1 MHIKSSLHWTLGHVA
16 ELIAK
21 NDGYTLAEVSENSFE
36 NWILT
41 YRDTTDNHA
50 RQTSMLDNN
59 SDCLR
64 AMWLHTRQDIRKLDK
79 HSEKKRDDNHL
90 TKTIHDFFE
99 IYEDGKK
106 WSFSG

>member
-1 MHIKSSLHWTLGHVA
+1 
-16 ELIAK
+16 
-21 NDGYTLAEVSENSFE
+21 
-36 NWILT
+36 
-41 YRDTTDNHA
+41 
-50 RQTSMLDNN
+50 MLDNN

-64 AMWLHTRQDIRKLDK
+64 AMWLHTRQDISKLDK

-90 TKTIHDFFE
+90 TKTIHDFFFE

>member
-1 MHIKSSLHWTLGHVA
+1 MYVP
-16 ELIAK
+16 
-21 NDGYTLAEVSENSFE
+21 
-36 NWILT
+36 
-41 YRDTTDNHA
+41 
-50 RQTSMLDNN
+50 LDNN

-79 HSEKKRDDNHL
+79 HSEKKRDDNYL